1 MAKKISKSELGI
13 DGNIFSDLT
22 KSMQENKAVSE
33 SLKIVH
39 NALKDQLKE
48 TSKQAGN
55 LRKELDQA
63 NTNTVSGLKEYTV
76 KQKEANQLLLDAEK
90 IKQAELRTLKAIE
103 QAKQAELRTAKM
115 VNSESAKTLTAYQKE
130 SKALNEM
137 RNRYKDLAVQKANGI
152 KLTKDERKEMRNLI
166 SEIQKSD
173 TNLKKIDATVGQNQ
187 RNVGNYTKAV
197 GGLKNGLAQ
206 LGLAFGGFQ
215 LAKSAFNTISEFD
228 TSMADLS
235 AITGLAGKDL
245 DFFKENA
252 ISMGVD
258 VKGGA
263 SAVVEAYKLIASA
276 KPELLE
282 NAEALNA
289 VTDSAILLSRAS
301 GMELP
306 EAATALTDAMNQFGA
321 GADEAGKFVDVLAAG
336 AKFGSA
342 EIPQITEALL
352 KFGAVAK
359 TSNVSIQESTGLIE
373 ALAERGLK
381 GAEAGTALRNV
392 MLKLSAPDA
401 LPKEAQ
407 ERLKELGISFDDL
420 KDQSKPFSERLELLK
435 PLLND
440 STTLIKVFGTENAVA
455 ATNLISSTERIQKL
469 TASVNENGVAQDQAN
484 TRSKTLSEAFN
495 RFKETINGLVLS
507 FSNGADS
514 AGIFVKSLDFL
525 TRNIGT
531 IISLVTKLGAVF
543 LIYKTRLIAINVAQ
557 KIFGDGTGKMNV
569 SLKQLG
575 SNLKDAT
582 SSAGGMGGALK
593 SIGWSSLI
601 ALGSALAF
609 ELYEIASGARQAQLD
624 LKRLNETT
632 EDALQSVNK
641 NIAKIKEG
649 QSKSLSALDRELKL
663 NLAKAKTDK
672 ERNKLEQQ
680 YLIDKEK
687 LIGSTEKE
695 IRQNIILVNQRK
707 NRFIELKKETEELTK
722 IIQKTDSSGKDIENA
737 MKRLNEIQKELGIK
751 GSTSY
756 FGLIENSA
764 DFVEIT
770 SQLKANI
777 NGTNTRIT
785 EYKKLLGETSEELKD
800 ATIDTEVNT
809 ISKREN
815 TKAIEEQNKET
826 REYIDLTEEILR
838 QSQIQQEN
846 EELLNDFRISENR
859 KASETLLQQEIDR
872 AKKTG
877 EVYTETY
884 KDLLQKEENFQRELI
899 ELQFIRDIDNA
910 TSQADVELAQTKRMI
925 ALSQLEQEYVQLKV
939 DGINQINEAQED
951 YISQEDEIVETEKK
965 NYEERNK
972 YIELATE
979 FLEKQID
986 RRIEA
991 LDREIEAQQRQQDI
1005 LQELANNGN
1014 INAQQSLAV
1023 SAELERQAQ
1032 AEKLKQEQRK
1042 QQLQIVSSFLTSY
1055 NMKLEE
1061 GKSGGEA
1068 FSEALAEKAV
1078 LEAFL
1083 TSLPAFYEGTED
1095 TGRVS
1100 NPLDANGGRVAILH
1114 DNERV
1119 MTKAQNEKL
1128 QGLTNEQI
1136 VSIVTANQT
1145 SAPISAMSL
1154 GWESVAVLSEL
1165 NGLKSEMK
1173 SVRKAIEDK
1182 PETNYNVEGVV
1193 NGVLSLTKATKQ
1205 GNSITYNRFKIK

>member
-103 QAKQAELRTAKM
+103 QAKQSELRTAKM

-152 KLTKDERKEMRNLI
+152 KLTKDERKEMHNLI

-173 TNLKKIDATVGQNQ
+173 TNLKNIDNTVGQNQ

-206 LGLAFGGFQ
+206 LGLAFGVFELGKSFFNLATNIDDTTNKARMFFGLGETGSKAIAKEATIMANVWGKDVNEIMITANA
-215 LAKSAFNTISEFD
+215 LAKEFG
-228 TSMADLS
+228 LS
-235 AITGLAGKDL
+235 G
-245 DFFKENA
+245 E
-252 ISMGVD
+252 
-258 VKGGA
+258 
-263 SAVVEAYKLIASA
+263 
-276 KPELLE
+276 
-282 NAEALNA
+282 
-289 VTDSAILLSRAS
+289 
-301 GMELP
+301 
-306 EAATALTDAMNQFGA
+306 
-321 GADEAGKFVDVLAAG
+321 
-336 AKFGSA
+336 
-342 EIPQITEALL
+342 
-352 KFGAVAK
+352 
-359 TSNVSIQESTGLIE
+359 E
-373 ALAERGLK
+373 ALAKIEKGFNK
-381 GAEAGTALRNV
+381 GADVSGEFLSNIKEYSSQLTVAGLTADESIALITQSQEKGVFSDKGVDAIKEATLSLREMTQPTQDALKAIGMSGEEVLRQISSGEKTYYDVIREISSKTKEIGQGSQEAGMILADV
-392 MLKLSAPDA
+392 FKGAGEDA
-401 LPKEAQ
+401 GAFIF
-407 ERLKELGISFDDL
+407 ELGDMDLSLDKMEDTSLGVNSAIGDL
-420 KDQSKPFSERLELLK
+420 KRAFLDYV
-435 PLLND
+435 
-440 STTLIKVFGTENAVA
+440 IG
-455 ATNLISSTERIQKL
+455 
-469 TASVNENGVAQDQAN
+469 VNEAGGVTEKIAGF
-484 TRSKTLSEAFN
+484 FN
-495 RFKETINGLVLS
+495 
-507 FSNGADS
+507 
-514 AGIFVKSLDFL
+514 FL
-525 TRNIGT
+525 AKNIGT

-557 KIFGDGTGKMNV
+557 KIFEKGTALLNVPLKETIKNLKEGAKNGTGM
-569 SLKQLG
+569 G
-575 SNLKDAT
+575 S
-582 SSAGGMGGALK
+582 ALK
-593 SIGWSSLI
+593 SIGWSGLI

-609 ELYEIASGARQAQLD
+609 ELYKIASGASQAEED
-624 LKRLNETT
+624 LYRLNKTS
-632 EDALQSVNK
+632 EDALESVSK
-641 NIAKIKEG
+641 NIDQIKGNLSEELVILERQYKIDLSKAKSELEKSKIQKKYLEDLKAETKIANEQLINNKKLVVVRKEGYLENLKALKALKIVNSQAFASAGDETKAIKAFKEAGITDFRDFAGAISVDKLKDAIAEFTAKIAASDIKIKEYKASIKEMG
-649 QSKSLSALDRELKL
+649 NNLSDA
-663 NLAKAKTDK
+663 
-672 ERNKLEQQ
+672 
-680 YLIDKEK
+680 
-687 LIGSTEKE
+687 
-695 IRQNIILVNQRK
+695 
-707 NRFIELKKETEELTK
+707 ETEVEV
-722 IIQKTDSSGKDIENA
+722 
-737 MKRLNEIQKELGIK
+737 LNND
-751 GSTSY
+751 TR
-756 FGLIENSA
+756 
-764 DFVEIT
+764 
-770 SQLKANI
+770 
-777 NGTNTRIT
+777 TNTT
-785 EYKKLLGETSEELKD
+785 VTQ
-800 ATIDTEVNT
+800 
-809 ISKREN
+809 EN
-815 TKAIEEQNKET
+815 TKAHEEKIEVIKDLREQYELLDKE
-826 REYIDLTEEILR
+826 RENLFENIDLEEAFNLEYVRAINVAEIAR
-838 QSQIQQEN
+838 IEKEIEISKAKQNGASAESIA
-846 EELLNDFRISENR
+846 LLE
-859 KASETLLQQEIDR
+859 K
-872 AKKTG
+872 
-877 EVYTETY
+877 
-884 KDLLQKEENFQRELI
+884 ELI
-899 ELQFIRDIDNA
+899 ELRKKEILANRDLDVRNA
-910 TSQADVELAQTKRMI
+910 GSPAERMKIEKQAELDI
-925 ALSQLEQEYVQLKV
+925 ANLYNK
-939 DGINQINEAQED
+939 D
-951 YISQEDEIVETEKK
+951 IVETEKK

-1068 FSEALAEKAV
+1068 FSEALAERAV

-1083 TSLPAFYEGTED
+1083 SSLPAFYEGTED

-1128 QGLTNEQI
+1128 QGLTNDQI
-1136 VSIVTANQT
+1136 VSIVTANQM